1 MNHPYNM
8 NDFGMDYA
16 TTSMVNSNMNDVHIS
31 AGNDV
36 DLLYFRNPIC
46 PQCMS
51 HNIVKNGTGS
61 SHFSV
66 DCSREMK

>member
-36 DLLYFRNPIC
+36 DLLYFRNPMCVQGLVNETGI
-46 PQCMS
+46 MRYL
-51 HNIVKNGTGS
+51 KN
-61 SHFSV
+61 
-66 DCSREMK
+66 